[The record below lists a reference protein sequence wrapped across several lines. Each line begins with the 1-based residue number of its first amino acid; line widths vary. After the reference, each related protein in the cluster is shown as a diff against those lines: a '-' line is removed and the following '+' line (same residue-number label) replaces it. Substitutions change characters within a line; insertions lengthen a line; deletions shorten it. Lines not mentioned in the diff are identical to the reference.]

1 MRPPFETPFSDE
13 ELFERAWEKT
23 RAVFGR
29 DFTFYL
35 PGMIRLGKQRGRYP
49 ALSITG
55 DRCTLLCEHC
65 RGRLLAP
72 MLHVREPGELME
84 RCRRMAKGG
93 SLGVLLSGGADHQ
106 GKLPWA
112 GFLDAISIISRETN
126 LFISAHVGFPDLDT
140 CQGLHEAGVRQALI
154 DAMGDDETAFRV
166 YHLPGLRQVKQSL
179 DSIAGTGLQLVPH
192 IVTGLYFGRMRS
204 EYRALELLSRYEVAA
219 LVIVVL
225 TPLKGTPMAGV
236 SPPSPSEVA
245 RLIAQ
250 ARLMMPRV
258 PISLG
263 CERPRNSQGL
273 SLEKLAIRAGAT
285 RMAVWSEEAIAEA
298 RGLGLNPRFQ
308 YTCCSVEFRK
318 EFESSG
324 ESE

>member
-1 MRPPFETPFSDE
+1 MSPSAEISLSDE
-13 ELFERAWEKT
+13 ELFAKAWEKT

-35 PGMIRLGKQRGRYP
+35 PGMIRHGEKRGQYP
-49 ALSITG
+49 AVSITG
-55 DRCTLLCEHC
+55 DQCKLLCEHC

-72 MLHVREPGELME
+72 MLHVKEPDELME
-84 RCRRMAKGG
+84 RCRRMSKGG
-93 SLGVLLSGGADHQ
+93 CLGVLLSGGSDLH
-106 GKLPWA
+106 GRLPWTK
-112 GFLDAISIISRETN
+112 FLDAIRTISSETD

-140 CQGLHEAGVRQALI
+140 CRKLHAAGVRQALI
-154 DAMGDDETAFRV
+154 DTMGDEETASQV
-166 YHLPGLRQVKQSL
+166 YHLSGLGQVQQSL
-179 DSIAGTGLQLVPH
+179 DSIAGSGLQLVPH
-192 IVTGLYFGRMRS
+192 IVTGLYYGRMKS
-204 EYRALELLSRYEVAA
+204 EYKALELLSRHEISA

-225 TPLKGTPMAGV
+225 TPLKGTPMAGI
-236 SPPSPSEVA
+236 SPPSPIEVA

-250 ARLMMPRV
+250 ARLMMPQV

-263 CERPRNSQGL
+263 CERPRNRQGL
-273 SLEKLAIRAGAT
+273 SLEKLAIKAGAT

-318 EFESSG
+318 EFESSR
-324 ESE
+324 EV

>member
-1 MRPPFETPFSDE
+1 MSPSAEISLSDE
-13 ELFERAWEKT
+13 ELFAKAWEKT

-35 PGMIRLGKQRGRYP
+35 PGMIRHGEKRGQYP
-49 ALSITG
+49 AVSITG
-55 DRCTLLCEHC
+55 DQCKLLCEHC

-72 MLHVREPGELME
+72 MLHVKEPDELME
-84 RCRRMAKGG
+84 RCRRMSKGG
-93 SLGVLLSGGADHQ
+93 CLGVLLSGGSDLH
-106 GKLPWA
+106 GRLPWTK
-112 GFLDAISIISRETN
+112 FVDAIRTISSETD

-140 CQGLHEAGVRQALI
+140 CRKLHTAGVRQALI
-154 DAMGDDETAFRV
+154 DTMGDEETASQV
-166 YHLPGLRQVKQSL
+166 YHLSGLGQVQQSL
-179 DSIAGTGLQLVPH
+179 DSIAGSGLQLVPH
-192 IVTGLYFGRMRS
+192 IVTGLYYGRMKS
-204 EYRALELLSRYEVAA
+204 EYKALELLSRYDISA

-225 TPLKGTPMAGV
+225 TPLKGTPMAGI
-236 SPPSPSEVA
+236 SPPSPIEVA

-250 ARLMMPRV
+250 ARLMMPQV

-263 CERPRNSQGL
+263 CERPRNRQGL
-273 SLEKLAIRAGAT
+273 SLEKLAIKAGAT

-318 EFESSG
+318 EFESSR
-324 ESE
+324 EV